1 MNKVRRD
8 LKEQL
13 QNEEEAVKQKKD
25 GLIERTKEPVEDDM
39 RKGWTAQ
46 IRAIIQSRVAA
57 QVEQEVSKKKSLIMI
72 SYPYVRILAPSANP
86 RGCHQSSKKSS
97 GSDAANR

>member
-57 QVEQEVSKKKSLIMI
+57 QVEQEVSKKKIIDNDILSL
-72 SYPYVRILAPSANP
+72 RTNT
-86 RGCHQSSKKSS
+86 SSIGKSQRMS
-97 GSDAANR
+97 SVEQEIIGIRCSK